1 MVRLSET
8 LEFMMTVARV
18 VDEHDIKYPAATFA
32 YYAFVSFVPVL
43 LLVFAIVGEQFAGRI
58 YTATP
63 RFLTP
68 DAQRLVY
75 EATTA
80 ASGQI
85 GAMMLATGVL
95 VWSAVNVAIDFQK
108 VLEWIEETD
117 EDRSSSRLRDGGI
130 VLGSLCLA
138 IVSIVL
144 ISILFGLPPFGPFVA
159 FVGLVVLFGTLTAV
173 FLPLYY
179 IPSRLVTVP
188 SAALPGALTA
198 AFGWVVLHGVI
209 LFFARNAAAYAI
221 YGVLSGIIIILTS
234 LYIAAFV
241 LMTGIVV
248 NTILITDTDGRSSP
262 RNCLHR

>member
-85 GAMMLATGVL
+85 GAMM
-95 VWSAVNVAIDFQK
+95 
-108 VLEWIEETD
+108 
-117 EDRSSSRLRDGGI
+117 
-130 VLGSLCLA
+130 
-138 IVSIVL
+138 
-144 ISILFGLPPFGPFVA
+144 P
-159 FVGLVVLFGTLTAV
+159 
-173 FLPLYY
+173 
-179 IPSRLVTVP
+179 PSRRP
-188 SAALPGALTA
+188 
-198 AFGWVVLHGVI
+198 
-209 LFFARNAAAYAI
+209 RM
-221 YGVLSGIIIILTS
+221 
-234 LYIAAFV
+234 
-241 LMTGIVV
+241 MTGCRGSE
-248 NTILITDTDGRSSP
+248 LSD
-262 RNCLHR
+262 